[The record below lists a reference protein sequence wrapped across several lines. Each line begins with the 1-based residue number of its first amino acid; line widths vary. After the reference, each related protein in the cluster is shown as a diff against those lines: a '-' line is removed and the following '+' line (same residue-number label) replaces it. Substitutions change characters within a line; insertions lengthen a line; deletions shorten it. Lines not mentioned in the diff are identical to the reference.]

1 MEREIFGVDRN
12 GNPLQPRLN
21 TETKQENIRIIA
33 KGIEQRFFETKV
45 KYENLSYIKYDGQK
59 KVKPLINKLNPNI
72 ENRFSKAIFTEEQRY
87 DMKH

>member
-1 MEREIFGVDRN
+1 MK
-12 GNPLQPRLN
+12 PRMD

-45 KYENLSYIKYDGQK
+45 KYENLSYIKYDGNK

-72 ENRFSKAIFTEEQRY
+72 ENRFSKEIFTDEQRD